1 MFAPRR
7 CASRDSTNQNALFVD
22 LRRAVFK
29 GVYGE
34 IFAIFQA
41 CVGNF
46 YTIRPWIVV
55 GTLNLDSSYVTFKYF
70 AFLSICD
77 KFELLG
83 HVQAAMMI

>member
-1 MFAPRR
+1 M
-7 CASRDSTNQNALFVD
+7 
-22 LRRAVFK
+22 RRAVFK

-34 IFAIFQA
+34 IFALFQV

-46 YTIRPWIVV
+46 YTRPPWIVV

-77 KFELLG
+77 KFESLG
-83 HVQAAMMI
+83 HVQAAIMIGVLF